1 MQTQVIFFYITMP
14 VYARPMGME
23 PWACLWIYKLYYNSK
38 GCKHSEFS
46 VSQSDKHIKWA

>member
-1 MQTQVIFFYITMP
+1 MPGPWVWDLEHVYESINYIII
-14 VYARPMGME
+14 
-23 PWACLWIYKLYYNSK
+23 LH